1 MHFEVPEIDFT
12 PDFIVHD
19 LQGKVRIDK
28 TPQGLLFQG
37 DFHGNTRQECVRC
50 LNEYAQPI
58 NTQFSELY
66 AFNDK
71 NISDSGLL
79 VPEHGFIDL
88 EPLLQEY
95 LLLELLIKPLCRP
108 DCKGLCIECGAN
120 LNTTVCGHDSF
131 IQYD

>member
-1 MHFEVPEIDFT
+1 MHFEVPEIAFT

-19 LQGKVRIDK
+19 LQGQVHIDK

-37 DFHGNTRQECVRC
+37 EFNGSTQQECVRC
-50 LNEYAQPI
+50 LSEYEQPI
-58 NTQFSELY
+58 STEFSELY
-66 AFNDK
+66 AFNEK

-79 VPEHGFIDL
+79 VPEHGFVDL

-95 LLLELLIKPLCRP
+95 LILELSIKPLCKP

-120 LNTTVCGHDSF
+120 LNSTACGHDSF
-131 IQYD
+131 IHYD